1 MKKVLLILFLVLGM
15 SVNALASYPDRPITI
30 VVPYNAGGSV
40 DMVSRL
46 FAKMLAKELGQPVT
60 VTNRPGA
67 SGAIGAKAFLNMKA
81 DGYSIFAFTSS
92 SFFGPVYQGREAID
106 ATKFRPTGGYISADR
121 MLFVRSD
128 APFQNFQ
135 DFIAYAR
142 KNPGKLKFG
151 SAGEMSMAYVVKYI
165 FYKEKLDINFTHFA
179 GGAPAMAAL
188 MGNHVDLIDGSSGS
202 PAYNA
207 AVAGKL
213 TPIAFTTYKKNP
225 RYSHL
230 KNTVELGYDEYAVIS
245 ILSYYM
251 HANAPDEA
259 QQVFSAALQKVLKD
273 ETLVSMFEKRGME
286 LKFQSAEQLTEAYN
300 NSKKLIELY
309 QILPK

>member
-1 MKKVLLILFLVLGM
+1 MKKVFLILFLVLGM
-15 SVNALASYPDRPITI
+15 AMNGLASYPNRPITI

-46 FAKMLAKELGQPVT
+46 FAQILEEELGQPVT

-81 DGYSIFAFTSS
+81 DGYSVFAFTSS
-92 SFFGPVYQGREAID
+92 GFFGPVYQGRKAID

-165 FYKEKLDINFTHFA
+165 FYKEKLDINVTHFA

-188 MGNHVDLIDGSSGS
+188 MGNHVDLIDGSTGS

-225 RYSHL
+225 RFSHL
-230 KNTVELGYDEYAVIS
+230 KNTVELGYEYAVIS
-245 ILSYYM
+245 IVSYYM

-259 QQVFSAALQKVLKD
+259 QRVFSAALQKVLKD
-273 ETLVSMFEKRGME
+273 ELLVSMFAKRGIE
-286 LKFQSAEQLTEAYN
+286 LEFQSADRLIEAYN
-300 NSKKLIELY
+300 NSKKLIKLY
-309 QILPK
+309 HMLPR